1 MEGASLDWLGHRDL
15 SRDKLRDLIV
25 AALPG
30 ALAAAAETDPA
41 AHIDGS
47 ILGPARGCSSVG

>member
-1 MEGASLDWLGHRDL
+1 MSFIDGPASTG
-15 SRDKLRDLIV
+15 SRTAIQLRYLIV

-30 ALAAAAETDPA
+30 ALAAAAETDPEA
-41 AHIDGS
+41 RIDRS